1 MLKGQIAIIT
11 GAARGIGRAIALEL
25 STLGANIVVNHI
37 GNKDEAL
44 SVVAECE
51 NMGVK
56 AIAIEADVADN
67 AQVEAMVKETMNTFG
82 RVDIL
87 VNNAGITKDNL
98 LMRMSEDDFDAVI
111 NTNLKGAFICM
122 KQVNRI
128 MLKQRYGRII
138 NISSVVGISG
148 NPGQTNYAASKAGII
163 GMTKTVAKEMAS
175 RGITVNAIAPG
186 FIKTKMTEDLPANIV
201 ENLTQNIPLGK
212 LGEPCDIARTVA
224 FLAGVGGRYI
234 TGQVL
239 CVDGGMV
246 M

>member
-1 MLKGQIAIIT
+1 MFKGQIAIIT

-128 MLKQRYGRII
+128 
-138 NISSVVGISG
+138 
-148 NPGQTNYAASKAGII
+148 
-163 GMTKTVAKEMAS
+163 
-175 RGITVNAIAPG
+175 
-186 FIKTKMTEDLPANIV
+186 
-201 ENLTQNIPLGK
+201 
-212 LGEPCDIARTVA
+212 
-224 FLAGVGGRYI
+224 
-234 TGQVL
+234 
-239 CVDGGMV
+239 
-246 M
+246 